1 MAARS
6 RLDEEVRALLA
17 DDPELLAIADAI
29 AETQSRRRRVRPLG
43 LAAAAALAAVAALAF
58 VFWPGGQSSGIS
70 GDRAYA
76 AIGGQTRTLE
86 LRVAARSG
94 KLLLRYDRAHG
105 RLSAMGP
112 GRALEL
118 GAASLPPAAN
128 RLAPSLAQR
137 YGADVGP
144 VLSLISE
151 YPEIARSGHLQAVS
165 APSAA
170 WRRYRWV
177 RYRSALGYPV
187 DVGLQPALLTPM
199 AVRRGDGGTVVPIV
213 SIYSSN

>member
-6 RLDEEVRALLA
+6 RLDDEVRALLA

-43 LAAAAALAAVAALAF
+43 LAAAAAIAAVAALAV
-58 VFWPGGQSSGIS
+58 VFWPGGRSTGIS

-76 AIGGQTRTLE
+76 AIGGQTHTLE
-86 LRVAARSG
+86 LRVAAGSG
-94 KLLLRYDRAHG
+94 TLLLRYDRAHG
-105 RLSAMGP
+105 RLRAIGP

-118 GAASLPPAAN
+118 RAASLPPAAN

-137 YGADVGP
+137 YGAGLGP

-151 YPEIARSGHLQAVS
+151 YPDIARSGHLEAVP

-170 WRRYRWV
+170 WKRYRWV
-177 RYRSALGYPV
+177 RYRSAFGYPV

-199 AVRRGDGGTVVPIV
+199 AVRRGDGGAVVPII

>member
-29 AETQSRRRRVRPLG
+29 AETQSRRRRARPLG
-43 LAAAAALAAVAALAF
+43 LAAAAAIAAVAALAF

-70 GDRAYA
+70 GDKAYA
-76 AIGGQTRTLE
+76 AIGGQTHMLE
-86 LRVAARSG
+86 LRVAASSG

-105 RLSAMGP
+105 RLSAIGA

-118 GAASLPPAAN
+118 RAASLPPAAN

-137 YGADVGP
+137 YGAGLGP

-151 YPEIARSGHLQAVS
+151 YPDIARSGHLEAVP

-170 WRRYRWV
+170 WKQYRWV

-199 AVRRGDGGTVVPIV
+199 AVRRGDGGTVVPII